1 MRPFTKSAH
10 SVRATRSLPLLA
22 ALLTGP
28 LLIAPALAQAP
39 AAAPAAVPAAKVVKA
54 DIINNEG
61 KTIGSATATG
71 TERATIVRL
80 ALSAGA
86 LPPGWHGIHF
96 HQVANCTDTAKF
108 LDSKGHVN
116 HHDKA
121 HGLLNP
127 NGPDQGDLPNIYA
140 NADGSVNAEVSS
152 TTGLTDKD
160 GLGQP
165 GGFALVI
172 HASPDDF
179 ITQPIGGAGA
189 RIACAAFK
197 P

>member
-1 MRPFTKSAH
+1 MRPFTSARRP
-10 SVRATRSLPLLA
+10 VWTRRSAPLLA
-22 ALLTGP
+22 APFIAALLA
-28 LLIAPALAQAP
+28 APAFAQSP
-39 AAAPAAVPAAKVVKA
+39 AAAPAAPAAKVVKA

-71 TERATIVRL
+71 TDRATIVRV

-86 LPPGWHGIHF
+86 LSPGWHGIHF
-96 HQVANCTDTAKF
+96 HQVANCSDVAKF
-108 LDSKGHVN
+108 MDSKGHVN

-189 RIACAAFK
+189 RVACAAFK
-197 P
+197 S